1 MSKNVGKVFEE
12 DFIKS
17 VPENIFHFRFRDL
30 PHYLTK
36 NSKYNVNNNPADFII
51 FSEYLFILELK
62 STNNSSYPFS
72 NTRDNQVKGL
82 EKYSHKDKTVCGFI
96 INMRKYNE
104 TYFIYIKDYIY
115 LQNESDRKSISIKD
129 LRLFGIRIEQE
140 LKRTRY
146 RYNIKN
152 LLKNICNSKEDMV

>member
-1 MSKNVGKVFEE
+1 MSKNVGKIFEE
-12 DFIKS
+12 DFINS
-17 VPENIFHFRFRDL
+17 VPDNLFHFRFRDL

-51 FSEYLFILELK
+51 FSDYLFILELK
-62 STNNSSYPFS
+62 STSSSSYPFS

-104 TYFIYIKDYIY
+104 TYFIHIKDYIY

-129 LRLFGIRIEQE
+129 LRLFGVRIEQE

-146 RYNIKN
+146 KYNVKFF
-152 LLKNICNSKEDMV
+152 LKNICNTSKYMI